1 MPPVTPERVVGEHEI
16 EPGELGDE
24 ALGWPDTSEEL
35 DGGAPVGTCGLVGVV
50 VVDASEL
57 RSPHLALGAGGD
69 DDRVLDVDV
78 LPLAGTCGLE
88 ASNEN
93 AADPRFRFEDCA
105 PNEFFKGLG
114 VQLELGLENKLGPH
128 GLFALIKLSQ
138 TLDRELST
146 LLPLLSS
153 SSSSELNM
161 LWVFVG
167 MKSLRVTG

>member
-1 MPPVTPERVVGEHEI
+1 MPPVTPERVGEEH
-16 EPGELGDE
+16 GVELNEEG
-24 ALGWPDTSEEL
+24 ALRWPDTYEEL
-35 DGGAPVGTCGLVGVV
+35 DEVGTCGVV
-50 VVDASEL
+50 VVVVVVVVV
-57 RSPHLALGAGGD
+57 GAGGE
-69 DDRVLDVDV
+69 DV
-78 LPLAGTCGLE
+78 LLLVGTCGLE

-93 AADPRFRFEDCA
+93 SANPRFRSEDCA
-105 PNEFFKGLG
+105 PTELFKGFTEFFKRLG

-128 GLFALIKLSQ
+128 GLFALITLSQ

-161 LWVFVG
+161 LWTFVG